1 MSLVETILLTLF
13 LAIFLYYFLTF
24 VFSKSNDKNK
34 QQKLNK
40 IKKKIG
46 LSLDDLALFDKKY
59 KPMALNWIKTKTN
72 ATLKFLGGK
81 AQRGDGLV
89 SIFTDSHESATDM
102 DSSKI
107 RIRNV
112 RSQILS
118 ESQAIAFDSL
128 FTWGIFEGAE
138 ISILNELCS
147 NSTTINR
154 KAGEIIFAE
163 TDSPSEFLYV
173 LQSGTVDISF
183 QGPDGSRKVIHTIGD
198 GGVLASVADVISW
211 ITRTDTSRGGV
222 YAQCVTDCMLIAI
235 PSPRDISGKY
245 QSRLHTITFSRITR
259 MLLIRFNRTTIT
271 TALFYLGLAQHFP
284 PSFPKI
290 EIPQDLIALLSASD
304 DSFDPMSGTHHK
316 DCIKF
321 VREAIASLYGVLPS
335 EVELPYQKTSTV
347 PNPLLSAPSPLS
359 RARSFSSCEEAAM
372 NAADLD
378 PYFPTSRIVPEELGV
393 RQRTG
398 ICRMRE
404 GQSIFDVDPIPGLYI
419 IVSGK
424 VEIRYRIIQKGQ
436 PSPLMRDQSL
446 QEPSSQLSYLSARE
460 TSASIVSTGE
470 IIGHVTLLAGSST
483 EWYGRSDGTSS
494 PLMSAKAL
502 TDTWLIRVPV
512 ETFDKTLASRPD
524 AIFDLSA
531 RMMSVLPPTV
541 RLFDFCT
548 KWITLQG
555 GEDIVKR
562 GQPSTGE
569 LFIILCGR
577 LRVLMNEH
585 EVESEENQTWN
596 TRTQGADW
604 ILTRGTLI
612 GNSFATSL
620 TLSHSLSLSLCFHF
634 SRRHTTPHRRAI
646 HSHLSSDSSNC
657 SFCCS
662 LSSS

>member
-1 MSLVETILLTLF
+1 MISLVQTILLTLF
-13 LAIFLYYFLTF
+13 LAIFLFYFLTF
-24 VFSKSNDKNK
+24 LFSKSNDKKK

-40 IKKKIG
+40 IKSKIG

-59 KPMALNWIKTKTN
+59 QPMALNWIKTKTN

-89 SIFTDSHESATDM
+89 SIFTDSHESLVENN
-102 DSSKI
+102 SKI
-107 RIRNV
+107 RLRNV
-112 RSQILS
+112 RSQILD

-147 NSTTINR
+147 NSSTVIR
-154 KAGEIIFAE
+154 KAGEIIFSE

-173 LQSGTVDISF
+173 IQTGTCDISF
-183 QGPDGSRKVIHTIGD
+183 QGPDGSRKVIHTVSD

-222 YAQCVTDCMLIAI
+222 FAQCVTDCVLIAI
-235 PSPRDISGKY
+235 PSPRDVSGKY
-245 QSRLHTITFSRITR
+245 QSRLHTVTFSRITR

-290 EIPQDLIALLSASD
+290 EIPQDLMTLLSASD
-304 DSFDPMSGTHHK
+304 DSFDPMSGPHHK

-335 EVELPYQKTSTV
+335 EVELPYQKSPSV
-347 PNPLLSAPSPLS
+347 AVQHQILSAPSPLS
-359 RARSFSSCEEAAM
+359 RARSFSSCEEVAM

-378 PYFPTSRIVPEELGV
+378 PYFPTSRILPEEVGA

-419 IVSGK
+419 IVLGK

-436 PSPLMRDQSL
+436 PSPLMRD
-446 QEPSSQLSYLSARE
+446 EPSQLSYLSARE
-460 TSASIVSTGE
+460 TSSSIVSTGE

-531 RMMSVLPPTV
+531 RMMSVLPPTI

-585 EVESEENQTWN
+585 ELDSEDSQTWN

-612 GNSFATSL
+612 GFSSLPLISFA
-620 TLSHSLSLSLCFHF
+620 
-634 SRRHTTPHRRAI
+634 
-646 HSHLSSDSSNC
+646 
-657 SFCCS
+657 
-662 LSSS
+662 